1 MGLSKN
7 HQTMI
12 GGGCA
17 GGGVGIQ
24 TASSAYIAV
33 QAANAGTCACQLS
46 GLSAYFGSVL
56 ASGNVAGTFLITAA
70 AASPVAVVGVGVVG
84 GALAASL
91 IFGGGD
97 DPATNN

>member
-56 ASGNVAGTFLITAA
+56 ASGNVAGTFFNYGSSSI
-70 AASPVAVVGVGVVG
+70 S
-84 GALAASL
+84 SCSSRSRSSWWC
-91 IFGGGD
+91 FSC
-97 DPATNN
+97 